1 MAKAAGLV
9 CALLLLAS
17 FCCQSLAQ
25 RGSAVPEKCCF
36 KFQTRKLKR
45 DNTVSCYPT
54 SPMCPQA
61 AVIFKMKEGQEIC
74 AKPDRPWVKEY
85 QTFLSSASKA

>member
-25 RGSAVPEKCCF
+25 RGSAAPEKCCF
-36 KFQTRKLKR
+36 KFQKTKLKR
-45 DNTVSCYPT
+45 DNIVSCYPI
-54 SPMCPQA
+54 SPVCPQP
-61 AVIFKMKEGQEIC
+61 AVIGWVGRGLRQMGKEGI
-74 AKPDRPWVKEY
+74 R
-85 QTFLSSASKA
+85 

>member
-9 CALLLLAS
+9 CTLLLLAS

-36 KFQTRKLKR
+36 RFQKTKLKR
-45 DNTVSCYPT
+45 DNTISCYPT
-54 SPMCPQA
+54 SPVCPQP

-85 QTFLSSASKA
+85 QKFLSSASKA

>member
-9 CALLLLAS
+9 CTLLLLDL

-36 KFQTRKLKR
+36 RFQKTKLKR
-45 DNTVSCYPT
+45 DNTISCYPT
-54 SPMCPQA
+54 SPVCPQP

-85 QTFLSSASKA
+85 QKFLSSASKA

>member
-25 RGSAVPEKCCF
+25 RGSAAPEKCCF
-36 KFQTRKLKR
+36 KFQKTKLKR
-45 DNTVSCYPT
+45 DNIVSCYPI
-54 SPMCPQA
+54 SPVCPQP

-74 AKPDRPWVKEY
+74 AKPDRPWVQEY
-85 QTFLSSASKA
+85 QKFLI

>member
-25 RGSAVPEKCCF
+25 KGSAVPDKCCF
-36 KFQTRKLKR
+36 RFQKSKIKR
-45 DNTVSCYPT
+45 DNTVGCYLT
-54 SPMCPQA
+54 SPVCPQPAVMAGTERGWVIRNA
-61 AVIFKMKEGQEIC
+61 APFGIPALIS
-74 AKPDRPWVKEY
+74 PHRD
-85 QTFLSSASKA
+85 

>member
-9 CALLLLAS
+9 CTLLLLAS

-36 KFQTRKLKR
+36 RFQKTKLKR
-45 DNTVSCYPT
+45 DNTISCYPT
-54 SPMCPQA
+54 SPVAGPLGTPAEMERWCVGRGRRQRGE
-61 AVIFKMKEGQEIC
+61 EGI
-74 AKPDRPWVKEY
+74 R
-85 QTFLSSASKA
+85 